1 MYIYIISCKDTGVK
15 KVQPNKVKS
24 YMKVN
29 TCGDHLQD
37 LISECGQGLL
47 VY

>member
-1 MYIYIISCKDTGVK
+1 MQNTSVK
-15 KVQPNKVKS
+15 KVQPSKVES

-29 TCGDHLQD
+29 TCRDHLQED
-37 LISECGQGLL
+37 YLISECGQGLL